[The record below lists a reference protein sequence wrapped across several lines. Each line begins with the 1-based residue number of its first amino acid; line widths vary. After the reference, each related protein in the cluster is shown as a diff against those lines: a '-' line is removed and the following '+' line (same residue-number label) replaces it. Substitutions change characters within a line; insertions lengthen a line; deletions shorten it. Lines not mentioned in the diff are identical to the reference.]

1 MPLIRRPLSRW
12 SILKMVVPFH
22 VSRRAAWLSVVALAL
37 MLGCGRFAPARA
49 QSVDMNVIFNCNAGG
64 PLGKQ
69 TPEQCAA
76 SRDTVLST
84 CTACHSFVPI
94 VKAHKTDSAWAS
106 TLATHRPRVPDL
118 TDDQFRQLQ
127 QFLTAHFN
135 DKLPPPKLPPALEAL
150 GLPPA

>member
-1 MPLIRRPLSRW
+1 MQI
-12 SILKMVVPFH
+12 
-22 VSRRAAWLSVVALAL
+22 ALGL
-37 MLGCGRFAPARA
+37 MLGCRYLAPTPALA

-69 TPEQCAA
+69 TPAQCAA
-76 SRDTVLST
+76 SRDTLLST

-106 TLATHRPRVPDL
+106 TLSTHRPRVPDL
-118 TDDQFRQLQ
+118 TDEQFEQLRL
-127 QFLTAHFN
+127 FLTAHFN
-135 DKLPPPKLPPALEAL
+135 DKLPPPALPPALEAL

>member
-1 MPLIRRPLSRW
+1 MAA
-12 SILKMVVPFH
+12 PFH
-22 VSRRAAWLSVVALAL
+22 FPRRAVWLALVALGL
-37 MLGCGRFAPARA
+37 MLGCDYFAPAPALA

-135 DKLPPPKLPPALEAL
+135 DKLPPPKLPPALESV